1 MGTQPDLV
9 RLSQERDLYRRLL
22 ELAEHEAPGPFVEDA
37 LALVVEVT
45 GARQGYL
52 EIQDVSGE
60 PRWWTSVHLSDEE
73 LAGARRRISRGI
85 IAEAIASG
93 RTVLTPSA
101 FLDARF
107 SGQDSVRETHIEA
120 VCCAPIG
127 EPPCGVLYLQHTSEP
142 GTFDESVRAQ
152 VELVTRYL
160 RPALERVLA
169 RQATTS
175 GSDPTEEFRRR
186 LPLDTV
192 IGCSQALADVLQ
204 QLMLAAPLDVTVLLT
219 GESGTGKTLL
229 ARVIHQAGPRAGGPF
244 VELNCANLPDELI
257 ESELFGAEQGAH
269 STATRRVHG
278 KIAAAQ
284 HGTLFL
290 DEIGELSA
298 RAQAK
303 LLQLLHAKTY
313 FPLGATEPRLADV
326 RVIAASN
333 TDLKEA
339 VRQRQFRE
347 DLLYRLTV
355 LPIRMPSLAER
366 RDDVPLL
373 ADHLAAAAGERHRL
387 PWVPL
392 PPNTRHAAAAA
403 DWPGNVRE
411 LANAIEAAV
420 IRAAGTGATQVEPAH
435 LFPGVAP
442 GPTET
447 MTFHESTRRF
457 QAELLAKALADHD
470 WNVTQTARDLDL
482 TRAHVHNLIRAFGL
496 TRMPSS

>member
-1 MGTQPDLV
+1 MGTLPDVLRV
-9 RLSQERDLYRRLL
+9 TRERDLYRRLL

-52 EIQDVSGE
+52 EIQDAGGE
-60 PRWWTSVHLSDEE
+60 PRWWTSVGLSDEE

-85 IAEAIASG
+85 IAEALATG

-101 FLDARF
+101 FLDDRF
-107 SGQDSVRETHIEA
+107 SSQDSVRDTHIEA

-127 EPPCGVLYLQHTSEP
+127 EPACGVLYLQHTSEP
-142 GTFDESVRAQ
+142 GAFDESVRGQ
-152 VELVTRYL
+152 VELVTRHL
-160 RPALERVLA
+160 GPTLERVLA
-169 RQATTS
+169 RQAPAS
-175 GSDPTEEFRRR
+175 GTDPTAEFRRR
-186 LPLDTV
+186 LPLESV
-192 IGCSQALADVLQ
+192 VGCSPALADVLQ
-204 QLMLAAPLDVTVLLT
+204 QVALAAPLDVTLLLT
-219 GESGTGKTLL
+219 GESGTGKTHM

-244 VELNCANLPDELI
+244 VELSCANQPDALL

-269 STATRRVHG
+269 STATRRTPG

-284 HGTLFL
+284 RGTLFL

-303 LLQLLHAKTY
+303 LLQLLHAKTF
-313 FPLGATEPRLADV
+313 FPLGATEPTYADV
-326 RVIAASN
+326 RVITASN

-339 VRQRQFRE
+339 VRQRRFRE

-355 LPIRMPSLAER
+355 LPVRMPSLSER
-366 RDDVPLL
+366 REDVPLL
-373 ADHLAAAAGERHRL
+373 ADHLAAAACERHHLGAVRL
-387 PWVPL
+387 S
-392 PPNTRHAAAAA
+392 PNARHAAAAA

-411 LANAIEAAV
+411 LANAVEAAV

-435 LFPGVAP
+435 LFPGAPP
-442 GPTET
+442 GPTAA
-447 MTFHESTRRF
+447 MTFHEATRRF

-470 WNVTQTARDLDL
+470 WNVSQTARDLDL

-496 TRMPSS
+496 TRIPSS